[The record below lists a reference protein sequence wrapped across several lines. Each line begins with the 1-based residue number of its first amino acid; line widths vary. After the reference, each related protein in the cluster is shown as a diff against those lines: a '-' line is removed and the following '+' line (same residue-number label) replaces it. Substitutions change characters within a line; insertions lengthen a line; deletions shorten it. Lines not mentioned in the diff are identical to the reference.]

1 MSLLMSRT
9 GNASTP
15 AYDAAADLAH
25 VERELITVMYVLG
38 MATDDISSSSFDD
51 IVAQIKATFPF
62 LRLEEGRS
70 LASNDA
76 LKEVNVLLMVNV
88 RRLWHR
94 WQVARSIVN
103 G

>member
-1 MSLLMSRT
+1 MSRT

-15 AYDAAADLAH
+15 AYNATTDLAH
-25 VERELITVMYVLG
+25 VERELITVMYALG
-38 MATDDISSSSFDD
+38 MSTDNISSSSFDD
-51 IVAQIKATFPF
+51 IVAEIKATFPF
-62 LRLEEGRS
+62 LRLQEGRS

-76 LKEVNVLLMVNV
+76 LKEINVLLMVNV

-94 WQVARSIVN
+94 WQLARSIVN

>member
-1 MSLLMSRT
+1 MSRV

-15 AYDAAADLAH
+15 AYNAAADLAH
-25 VERELITVMYVLG
+25 VERELITMLYTLG
-38 MATDDISSSSFDD
+38 MDTDDFASSTFEAL
-51 IVAQIKATFPF
+51 VANIKSTFPF
-62 LRLEEGRS
+62 LRLEQGRT

-76 LKEVNVLLMVNV
+76 LKEINILLMINV

-94 WQVARSIVN
+94 WQLAESVVN